1 MLEIPCP
8 SAGLGYGAPLLRSPE
23 STRFRHAAF
32 NELTCHH
39 AARRQHESNIFATI
53 CALRSRR
60 AAKLGGEQDDG
71 VLDQP
76 ALLQVG
82 ESK

>member
-1 MLEIPCP
+1 MLEILSP
-8 SAGLGYGAPLLRSPE
+8 SAGLGYGAPLLRRPE
-23 STRFRHAAF
+23 SPRFRHEAF

-39 AARRQHESNIFATI
+39 AGRRQHESYIFATI

-76 ALLQVG
+76 APLQNG